1 MWKKIK
7 EKLWVFL
14 LAIAALIGAL
24 LSKPKWERKKV
35 KEIKER
41 DKEIKREK
49 RKTLTMYGKN
59 TRRRRKSMTRKSRR
73 SKIKK
78 RTMWSLSLLT
88 ILMMLLIFCGTL
100 YAESPNLDDLFTPE
114 NIILL
119 ANHIQELEARNVYL
133 EKENQRLE
141 LENKQLEAAL
151 AEERQL
157 VVRLKENEDRLLSLL
172 DEQVKDLKFVYEK
185 QSNHLL

>member
-1 MWKKIK
+1 MWEKIK

-14 LAIAALIGAL
+14 VAIAALIGAL

-49 RKTLTMYGKN
+49 ENAHDVWEEYKEAKE
-59 TRRRRKSMTRKSRR
+59 KHDE
-73 SKIKK
+73 KIEEIKDKK
-78 RTMWSLSLLT
+78 EDYVEPVPFDNPDDAADFLR
-88 ILMMLLIFCGTL
+88 TL

-151 AEERQL
+151 
-157 VVRLKENEDRLLSLL
+157 
-172 DEQVKDLKFVYEK
+172 VKKGSWLFA
-185 QSNHLL
+185 